1 MPNLLYFLLCFSLF
15 YLTLTHDVEE
25 DYCTTD
31 LDSLLLFVSYLHV
44 HVVRLDEGA
53 EFWFVV
59 EDVEACAVE
68 FYVGVVAGDGDVG
81 DADLAF
87 VTAAEFYT
95 SLWDILDHHHA
106 FAFFAGSF
114 KNYIVIL
121 RLLDRK
127 HLNRL
132 TIISLD
138 RNRKFSFAD
147 LTLKF
152 LKIIM
157 QSSSNNLLLN
167 LDADPLQKT
176 VNMDSTTWAWAFT
189 GIE

>member
-1 MPNLLYFLLCFSLF
+1 M
-15 YLTLTHDVEE
+15 
-25 DYCTTD
+25 
-31 LDSLLLFVSYLHV
+31 
-44 HVVRLDEGA
+44 
-53 EFWFVV
+53 
-59 EDVEACAVE
+59 EACAVE

-87 VTAAEFYT
+87 MTAAEFYT
-95 SLWDILDHHHA
+95 SLRDILDHHHTL
-106 FAFFAGSF
+106 AFFASSF

-132 TIISLD
+132 PIISLD
-138 RNRKFSFAD
+138 CDRKFSFAD

-152 LKIIM
+152 LKVIM

-167 LDADPLQKT
+167 LDADPLKKT
-176 VNMDSTTWAWAFT
+176 VNMHSTT
-189 GIE
+189 